1 MARSTGSTPRS
12 RDPFPHFVRPQPCR
26 ARGCMEHSHSYR
38 IKSWRGMFLA
48 LSLILGACSGGIYAH
63 PTQAVL
69 PTGTLQ
75 STEILT
81 TVVSPAAQ
89 PNLAIPSDIS
99 PVERWIEVSLQ
110 EQLVRLHDGNSI
122 VAEYL
127 AATGV
132 NDRPEYTTYAGVF
145 EVSRKYRG
153 PIETAPGIFVT
164 DVLEFDI
171 EHGNGIHSQPRDKNG
186 HVLDNRLGQAVTAGC
201 VRVAESAAIFDFAVL
216 GMKVWVH

>member
-1 MARSTGSTPRS
+1 MEQS
-12 RDPFPHFVRPQPCR
+12 R
-26 ARGCMEHSHSYR
+26 SYR
-38 IKSWRGMFLA
+38 SKSWRGMFLA
-48 LSLILGACSGGIYAH
+48 MALILSACSGGTYH
-63 PTQAVL
+63 PTQAVP
-69 PTGTLQ
+69 PTDTPQ
-75 STEILT
+75 PSIT
-81 TVVSPAAQ
+81 TAISPTPQ
-89 PNLAIPSDIS
+89 PNLAIPPDVS
-99 PVERWIEVSLQ
+99 PAERWIEVSLQ
-110 EQLVRLHDGNSI
+110 EPVVRLHENNSV

-132 NDRPEYTTYAGVF
+132 NDRPEYTTYTGVF

-153 PIETAPGIFVT
+153 PVETAPGVFVT

-171 EHGNGIHSQPRDKNG
+171 EHGNGIHSLPQDKNG